1 VRVMTED
8 SQEIE
13 LRDNAEE
20 AVRLIDDR
28 KGVEA
33 VEAALTADRSLGQIE
48 IRRVEFVGPQVGRD
62 LQIQAVDGGHASVAF
77 AQSPYGYRTLRRH
90 VPIVRC
96 TGRATGRPGDGTSV
110 STDRWTRLRRVASE
124 PSFDGLWSQ
133 VRGPD

>member
-1 VRVMTED
+1 MTED

-62 LQIQAVDGGHASVAF
+62 LQIQAVYVVIAGIIAILAYIAHFGHRDHSDRSIVISEIGGS
-77 AQSPYGYRTLRRH
+77 
-90 VPIVRC
+90 
-96 TGRATGRPGDGTSV
+96 
-110 STDRWTRLRRVASE
+110 
-124 PSFDGLWSQ
+124 
-133 VRGPD
+133 

>member
-1 VRVMTED
+1 MTED

-62 LQIQAVDGGHASVAF
+62 LQIQAVYVVIAGIIAILAYIAFRFDLKGGVA
-77 AQSPYGYRTLRRH
+77 A
-90 VPIVRC
+90 VV
-96 TGRATGRPGDGTSV
+96 AVV
-110 STDRWTRLRRVASE
+110 SRYEECRW
-124 PSFDGLWSQ
+124 
-133 VRGPD
+133 